1 MSPITKGNPTATPNT
16 MTSTGQEPV
25 EETEVCF
32 NAHPIQSLMPVTRE
46 ERLTPL
52 LKIEKHNQ
60 FGGFL

>member
-32 NAHPIQSLMPVTRE
+32 NAHPIQSLMRVTSDKR
-46 ERLTPL
+46 R
-52 LKIEKHNQ
+52 KINTSVEN
-60 FGGFL
+60 